1 MKIVPIFAEEKKQG
15 LFSVH
20 FDGQAENETMKCF
33 NYWFDINY
41 LHNFFTNH
49 QNDLNSEFYGET
61 ISIQQAISYTR
72 EEAYELFENLK
83 NLAISGTKND
93 NKSLSLAFKP
103 LHNKELSV
111 KELQEQKSITKTRK
125 RWLRIYAIK
134 IAPNTFIV
142 TGGSIKLVRS
152 MNERDHLKEELIK
165 LEKVK
170 KYLKGLKIFNQDD
183 FEMLEL

>member
-1 MKIVPIFAEEKKQG
+1 MKIVPIFAKEKKQG

-20 FDGQAENETMKCF
+20 FDGQAENEIMKCF
-33 NYWFDINY
+33 NYWLDVNY
-41 LHNFFTNH
+41 LYSFFTKY

-83 NLAISGTKND
+83 NLAISGTKNG

-103 LHNKELSV
+103 LHNKEFFA

-152 MNERDHLKEELIK
+152 MNERVYLKEELTKI
-165 LEKVK
+165 ERVK
-170 KYLKGLKIFNQDD
+170 DFLKELKIFNQDD
-183 FEMLEL
+183 FELLEL